1 MALMPKRTKFRRH
14 MRGTVKGSSSRGSFV
29 SFGKYG
35 LKALEKCYLSVAQ
48 IESARKSITNHTKR
62 GGKLWI
68 RAFADKPMT
77 KKPNETRMGG
87 GKGLVS
93 HYASVVRPGKILFE
107 LDGVTKQI
115 AREAFAKAASK
126 LPIKAKFV
134 SEE

>member
-1 MALMPKRTKFRRH
+1 MLMPKRTKFRRH
-14 MRGTVKGSSSRGSFV
+14 MRGTVKGNSVRGSFL

-35 LKALEKCYLSVAQ
+35 LKALGTRYLSVAQ
-48 IESARKSITNHTKR
+48 IEAARKSITHHTKR

-68 RAFADKPMT
+68 RVFADKPMT

-115 AREAFAKAASK
+115 AQEAFIKAASK
-126 LPIKAKFV
+126 LPIKAKIV
-134 SEE
+134 VEE